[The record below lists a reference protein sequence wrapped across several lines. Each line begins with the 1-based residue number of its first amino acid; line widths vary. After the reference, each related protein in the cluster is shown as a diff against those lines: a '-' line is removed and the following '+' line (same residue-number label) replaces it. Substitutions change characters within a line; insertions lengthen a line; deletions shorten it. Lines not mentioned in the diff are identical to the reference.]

1 MVRITISSPTSP
13 DSLMVRYNFQSA
25 DDVQDIIDNVSD
37 YVDDI
42 FPGVEP
48 ENREIATN
56 SILRGLN
63 ETLLLFES
71 GEYPKE
77 IIISDTDSSADG
89 NTIGVITA
97 QARAAAVPA
106 QQANPAVTAETAAEQ
121 YRLIDPTITLLSA
134 EDAERVRQWAEERKE
149 ELTAWAT
156 QTGNEI
162 SAALDSPFEGISGAI
177 KDTWNIVPDVL
188 DLAYAGAQIIEIT
201 ASTLGAKIAGLFS
214 DKWAKKAEEYA
225 DNVKSQLGYSAFNF
239 LRFENL
245 SEAEKGGACL
255 AMINPF
261 VLLKTTG
268 RKLEKEIA
276 EEAAEIIRKKPSA
289 GGVVKPREIPPDK
302 TPDTPAAKVS
312 EDTKKTQSGSDG
324 KGTDNNNRNV
334 GGDPVDLVSGDFIQ
348 SWPVIRIPGLLPVE
362 LTRTYYSVQSARGL
376 FGEKWADDWS
386 MYLEIHGDTADFQ
399 DPGGNRYTFEISG
412 DEVRSRNLRAPYYL
426 LSGNRKTGLQIQD
439 NRRQRVYHFEPA
451 PVLHRRL
458 IKITNLQGVALH
470 FHYNE
475 DRQLSHLSRDDG
487 FIIRLH
493 YQQHQL
499 THIDYSC
506 DNRTQRLVSCRYDN
520 SGYLSECDA
529 FQQNHLWHSYTS
541 EGWMTGWQDSDQ
553 TSLTVTY
560 DDRGRVIQTYS
571 DSGYWCDRFVYDDTL
586 RLNTYIDGEGGH
598 FRYYY
603 NEDNLVVR
611 TLDPSGRETRTEWR
625 DFQKISETN
634 DIGEITRY
642 VYHADGLPAQIYLPD
657 NRKIGCEYNDNGQLT
672 RYIAPTGDEWRL
684 NYDTAGNLIS
694 ETDPQGRVQ
703 MYEYSVHG
711 ELLKVVSPDGAQW
724 RYEYTSAHQLSR
736 SINPYLNSTEYQFDE
751 LGRLTH
757 LTDALNNTTR
767 YHYDPSHA
775 GVNGSISDIFLPD
788 GVHQHIDYDSERRV
802 VAVTDGEGKIT
813 RYRYGPFDLLLA
825 MVRPDGTEIRF
836 EYDSLTRL
844 KKVINAA
851 GDEYRYERDKAGQII
866 RETDFTGREIQY
878 RYDRLGRRTATRY
891 PDQHEIRWSY
901 SPEGL
906 IIRQDIWFDDGTR
919 SELKSA
925 THYEYNARMQ
935 LIRAENPD
943 AVTEFEYDAAGRL
956 ICEKIN
962 GREIQHE
969 WDEQTD
975 RLMQTRFGSQALQ
988 YQYGLQGELTQF
1000 QAGEHQPLRLS
1011 RNALGQ
1017 EYLRHSQSGF
1027 ASSRHYTA
1035 TGMLAHQ
1042 TAGRG
1047 SDSYLQALRDNPVQ
1061 PPAASDVNR
1070 SWQYDKAY
1078 NITAIDDHRWR
1089 RMQYR
1094 YNQNDQIEHTS
1105 FGGLYPQTEQFSYD
1119 TNLNIRQQTLI
1130 PGEAQGALHQLSQQ
1144 QQAGRVVRRT
1154 TATGHFDYH
1163 YDINGRL
1170 ERKTEHR
1177 NGFRPREWRYQWDT
1191 LNQLT
1196 SCFTPQG
1203 DCWRYTYDAF
1213 GRRLSKYQVVNAQE
1227 PVHLQHLNQ
1236 QPVVRGRQYLWSG
1249 NQMIEE
1255 APVYADG
1262 TVAYDAGVQWLY
1274 EPGALV
1280 PAARYEKGKLHY
1292 LVTDHQGTPREIFTE
1307 TGTVSWAARPD
1318 TWGQMAFWSLKTS
1331 ANDPNYTECHFRF
1344 AGQYE
1349 DAETGLYYNRFRYYD
1364 KDTGQYITPDPI
1376 GLEGG
1381 FNPYGYVHCPVGWV
1395 DPFGL
1400 SGTSKLNNKWIPK
1413 DVQGRKVYQ
1422 RDDLFDPNFVD
1433 ADGLTNIQRMKNG
1446 SAPIGRDGLEI
1457 NLHHLTQDEPG
1468 AMAEVLSSFHAK
1480 NNRALHIY
1488 TNGWDKTWVGAD
1500 GVRRTYNGAPPSM
1513 NRTPFNAW
1521 KREYWKTRALDF

>member
-1 MVRITISSPTSP
+1 MTKKVVGNKNADYCVVSSGPDVCQVGNSVIPFDSFQQLGAEQTYVKTVRVNGVPTLTVGSVIKGTQGNAGSGIISGTSRGSGDCVITSGSPTVSFCKKP
-13 DSLMVRYNFQSA
+13 AAFHGS
-25 DDVQDIIDNVSD
+25 DVMMNNNNV
-37 YVDDI
+37 
-42 FPGVEP
+42 PGVLY
-48 ENREIATN
+48 T
-56 SILRGLN
+56 
-63 ETLLLFES
+63 
-71 GEYPKE
+71 
-77 IIISDTDSSADG
+77 
-89 NTIGVITA
+89 
-97 QARAAAVPA
+97 
-106 QQANPAVTAETAAEQ
+106 
-121 YRLIDPTITLLSA
+121 
-134 EDAERVRQWAEERKE
+134 
-149 ELTAWAT
+149 
-156 QTGNEI
+156 
-162 SAALDSPFEGISGAI
+162 
-177 KDTWNIVPDVL
+177 
-188 DLAYAGAQIIEIT
+188 
-201 ASTLGAKIAGLFS
+201 
-214 DKWAKKAEEYA
+214 
-225 DNVKSQLGYSAFNF
+225 
-239 LRFENL
+239 
-245 SEAEKGGACL
+245 
-255 AMINPF
+255 
-261 VLLKTTG
+261 
-268 RKLEKEIA
+268 LEKEHNIA
-276 EEAAEIIRKKPSA
+276 KTADPVEPRKEKSIFEKLDEVNADIYKRNTDTALSAYEHDALEGFVREGINESIITPADMLLRGSANMAAFNAEQRAYSQFVFSTKEETQTRVEAARETAKDENKITLPRLELKNDAQKAGASAYHVAELGAGVYGVAALARKGIKALTRVFS
-289 GGVVKPREIPPDK
+289 K
-302 TPDTPAAKVS
+302 TPAAPKVVPVR
-312 EDTKKTQSGSDG
+312 TKPQNENTVSGKKEGSSAETSSG
-324 KGTDNNNRNV
+324 V
-334 GGDPVDLVSGDFIQ
+334 SDPVDVATGDFIQ
-348 SWPVIRIPGLLPVE
+348 VWPVLNLPGLLPVS
-362 LTRTYYSVQSARGL
+362 LQRTYRSTAAISGL
-376 FGEKWADDWS
+376 FGPKWADNWS
-386 MYLEIHGDTADFQ
+386 ARIEVGPDTLIYHDNEGVKVTYPVSENTLNVRNVCYPRALLTGTLNGD
-399 DPGGNRYTFEISG
+399 IS
-412 DEVRSRNLRAPYYL
+412 
-426 LSGNRKTGLQIQD
+426 LS
-439 NRRQRVYHFEPA
+439 
-451 PVLHRRL
+451 
-458 IKITNLQGVALH
+458 
-470 FHYNE
+470 
-475 DRQLSHLSRDDG
+475 
-487 FIIRLH
+487 
-493 YQQHQL
+493 
-499 THIDYSC
+499 
-506 DNRTQRLVSCRYDN
+506 DNRTQLTQHFNHVCGNTRKLSAVTDSNGQRLDFHYNDEHHLIRLTRNGMELLSFSYRDGQLITISLAGSPASPPLVTCRYDRH
-520 SGYLSECDA
+520 GYLSECDA
-529 FQQNHLWHSYTS
+529 FQQNHLWHEYTAD
-541 EGWMTGWQDSDQ
+541 GFMTRWHDTDQ
-553 TSLTVTY
+553 TDYFLKY
-560 DDRGRVIQTYS
+560 DERGRVTRSESPSGYWGGRFIYDDVHRMTTYS
-571 DSGYWCDRFVYDDTL
+571 DDEGGQFYYCYDDAGLVTL
-586 RLNTYIDGEGGH
+586 SIDP
-598 FRYYY
+598 
-603 NEDNLVVR
+603 L
-611 TLDPSGRETRTEWR
+611 GREIRTEWENG
-625 DFQKISETN
+625 QKVSETN
-634 DIGEITRY
+634 AAGQTTRY
-642 VYHADGLPAQIYLPD
+642 CYHYDGTPAQVIFPD
-657 NRKIGCEYNDNGQLT
+657 GRSAEYQYNERGLLTDIVSPFNDT
-672 RYIAPTGDEWRL
+672 WKMEY
-684 NYDTAGNLIS
+684 
-694 ETDPQGRVQ
+694 DPQGNLTGMTSPQGQTVH
-703 MYEYSVHG
+703 YEYDQYG
-711 ELLKVVSPDGAQW
+711 ALLKAILPGGAHWQ
-724 RYEYTSAHQLSR
+724 YQYNETHQL
-736 SINPYLNSTEYQFDE
+736 IKQTDPYRNSTEFVSDAF
-751 LGRLTH
+751 GRLTH

-775 GVNGSISDIFLPD
+775 GINGSISDIFLPD

-802 VAVTDGEGKIT
+802 VAVTDGGGKIT

-825 MVRPDGTEIRF
+825 VIRPDGTEIRF

-906 IIRQDIWFDDGTR
+906 ITRQDIWFDDGTH

-925 THYEYNARMQ
+925 THYEYNERMQ

-962 GREIQHE
+962 GREIEHE
-969 WDEQTD
+969 WDAQTE
-975 RLMQTRFGSQALQ
+975 RLTQTRFGSQALQ
-988 YQYGLQGELTQF
+988 YQYGLQGELTRF
-1000 QAGEHQPLRLS
+1000 QAGKHQPLQLS

-1017 EYLRHSQSGF
+1017 ECLRHSPSGF

-1094 YNQNDQIEHTS
+1094 YNQNDQIENTS

-1119 TNLNIRQQTLI
+1119 ANLNIRQQTLI

-1236 QPVVRGRQYLWSG
+1236 PPVVRGWQYLWSG

-1255 APVYADG
+1255 VPVYADG

-1307 TGTVSWAARPD
+1307 SGTVSWAARPD

-1331 ANDPNYTECHFRF
+1331 ANDPNYTDCHFRF

-1349 DAETGLYYNRFRYYD
+1349 DTETGLYYNRFRYYD
-1364 KDTGQYITPDPI
+1364 KDTGQYISPDPI

-1400 SGTSKLNNKWIPK
+1400 AGTSKLSNKYQEEN
-1413 DVQGRKVYQ
+1413 VLGRKVYKNTIDVIPDAPSYVHPSVHPSIKGKI
-1422 RDDLFDPNFVD
+1422 DD
-1433 ADGLTNIQRMKNG
+1433 GWTNLDLMKNG
-1446 SAPIGRDGLEI
+1446 YAPIGPDGKQI
-1457 NLHHLTQDEPG
+1457 NLHHVIGKEPG
-1468 AMAEVLSSFHAK
+1468 PMVELVATTHKDYHKPLHGLIENGNSFRNTPTLDRQYNK
-1480 NNRALHIY
+1480 Y
-1488 TNGWDKTWVGAD
+1488 
-1500 GVRRTYNGAPPSM
+1500 RRD
-1513 NRTPFNAW
+1513 
-1521 KREYWKTRALDF
+1521 YWKLRAKDFE

>member
-1 MVRITISSPTSP
+1 MTKKVVGNKNADYCVVSSGPDVCQVGNSLVPFDSFQQLGAEQTYVKTVRVNGVPTLTVGSVIKGTQGNAGSGIISGTSLGRGDCVITSGSPT
-13 DSLMVRYNFQSA
+13 VNFCGKPASFHGSA
-25 DDVQDIIDNVSD
+25 VMMNNNNA
-37 YVDDI
+37 
-42 FPGVEP
+42 PG
-48 ENREIATN
+48 
-56 SILRGLN
+56 
-63 ETLLLFES
+63 LL
-71 GEYPKE
+71 Y
-77 IIISDTDSSADG
+77 
-89 NTIGVITA
+89 
-97 QARAAAVPA
+97 
-106 QQANPAVTAETAAEQ
+106 
-121 YRLIDPTITLLSA
+121 SA
-134 EDAERVRQWAEERKE
+134 E
-149 ELTAWAT
+149 
-156 QTGNEI
+156 
-162 SAALDSPFEGISGAI
+162 
-177 KDTWNIVPDVL
+177 
-188 DLAYAGAQIIEIT
+188 
-201 ASTLGAKIAGLFS
+201 KIH
-214 DKWAKKAEEYA
+214 
-225 DNVKSQLGYSAFNF
+225 N
-239 LRFENL
+239 
-245 SEAEKGGACL
+245 
-255 AMINPF
+255 
-261 VLLKTTG
+261 
-268 RKLEKEIA
+268 IA
-276 EEAAEIIRKKPSA
+276 EEAATIESQKEKANDVTLAELYQRMEDGDKLQKEFEPDTVIGMGKGFANGNISLGESILQYLAKNSASDMEVRALENSIFTSEKHTNKKIEQAREMMKDENMPTLPRFELKNETQRIAADAEEKIELIA
-289 GGVVKPREIPPDK
+289 GGYFSLKLLKQGIKALPRLFKKDVPAPKDVAVRAKPQNEK
-302 TPDTPAAKVS
+302 TANTKTENSVIDTAVCKS
-312 EDTKKTQSGSDG
+312 
-324 KGTDNNNRNV
+324 
-334 GGDPVDLVSGDFIQ
+334 DPVNVATGDFIQ
-348 SWPVIRIPGLLPVE
+348 VWPVLNLPGLLPVS
-362 LTRTYYSVQSARGL
+362 LQRTYRSTAAISGL
-376 FGEKWADDWS
+376 FGPKWADNWS
-386 MYLEIHGDTADFQ
+386 TRIEVGQDTLIYHDTEGVKVTYPVSENTLNIRNVCYPRALLTGTLNGD
-399 DPGGNRYTFEISG
+399 I
-412 DEVRSRNLRAPYYL
+412 NL
-426 LSGNRKTGLQIQD
+426 
-439 NRRQRVYHFEPA
+439 F
-451 PVLHRRL
+451 
-458 IKITNLQGVALH
+458 
-470 FHYNE
+470 
-475 DRQLSHLSRDDG
+475 
-487 FIIRLH
+487 
-493 YQQHQL
+493 
-499 THIDYSC
+499 
-506 DNRTQRLVSCRYDN
+506 DNRTQLTQHFNHVCGNTRKLSAITDSNGQRLDFHYNDEHHLIRLTRNGMALLSFSYCDGQLITISLAGSPDSPPLVTCGYDRH
-520 SGYLSECDA
+520 GYLSECDA
-529 FQQNHLWHSYTS
+529 FQQNHLWHEYTDD
-541 EGWMTGWQDSDQ
+541 GFMTRWHDTDQ
-553 TSLTVTY
+553 TDYFLEY
-560 DDRGRVIQTYS
+560 DKRGRVTRGESPSGYWAGRFIYDDIHRMTTYS
-571 DSGYWCDRFVYDDTL
+571 DNEGGQFYYYYDDAGLVTL
-586 RLNTYIDGEGGH
+586 SIDP
-598 FRYYY
+598 
-603 NEDNLVVR
+603 L
-611 TLDPSGRETRTEWR
+611 GREIRTEWENG
-625 DFQKISETN
+625 QKVSETN
-634 DIGEITRY
+634 AAGQTTRY
-642 VYHADGLPAQIYLPD
+642 CYHYDGAPAQVILPD
-657 NRKIGCEYNDNGQLT
+657 GRSAEYQYNERGLLTDIVSPFNDT
-672 RYIAPTGDEWRL
+672 WKMEY
-684 NYDTAGNLIS
+684 
-694 ETDPQGRVQ
+694 DPQGNLTGMTSPQGQTVH
-703 MYEYSVHG
+703 YEYDQCG
-711 ELLKVVSPDGAQW
+711 ALLKVILPGGAHWQ
-724 RYEYTSAHQLSR
+724 YQYNDTHQL
-736 SINPYLNSTEYQFDE
+736 IKQTDPYRNSTEFVSDAF
-751 LGRLTH
+751 GRLTH

-767 YHYDPSHA
+767 YNYDPSHA

-813 RYRYGPFDLLLA
+813 RYRYGSFDLLLA

-851 GDEYRYERDKAGQII
+851 GDEYCYERDNAGQII

-906 IIRQDIWFDDGTR
+906 IIRQDIWFDSGTR

-925 THYEYNARMQ
+925 THYEYNDRMQ

-943 AVTEFEYDAAGRL
+943 AVTEFEYDDAGRL

-969 WDEQTD
+969 WDAQTD
-975 RLMQTRFGSQALQ
+975 RLTQTRFGAQALQ

-1000 QAGEHQPLRLS
+1000 RAGKHQPLQLS

-1119 TNLNIRQQTLI
+1119 ANLNIRQQTLI
-1130 PGEAQGALHQLSQQ
+1130 PGEAQGALHQLSQ

-1177 NGFRPREWRYQWDT
+1177 NGFRPREWRYEWDT

-1307 TGTVSWAARPD
+1307 AGTVSWAARPG

-1364 KDTGQYITPDPI
+1364 KDTGQYISPDPI

-1381 FNPYGYVHCPVGWV
+1381 LNPYGYVHCPTKWI

-1400 SGTSKLNNKWIPK
+1400 MCCPIIDSGKFDYFFGRVNSNPHNKARSEQMAMVMKQLGVTDNPAGHKLLSDHLIQAANTPSNIANQFTKTVKGENLTFVTKDSLFAGPSGKFAHFESTWEVMNDGTLRLTTMIPK
-1413 DVQGRKVYQ
+1413 
-1422 RDDLFDPNFVD
+1422 L
-1433 ADGLTNIQRMKNG
+1433 
-1446 SAPIGRDGLEI
+1446 
-1457 NLHHLTQDEPG
+1457 
-1468 AMAEVLSSFHAK
+1468 
-1480 NNRALHIY
+1480 
-1488 TNGWDKTWVGAD
+1488 
-1500 GVRRTYNGAPPSM
+1500 
-1513 NRTPFNAW
+1513 
-1521 KREYWKTRALDF
+1521 